1 MTLTS
6 WPLRLTWLR
15 GLGFLITPAMQCF
28 LWWKREHV
36 YFSSRSIFSPYWLSG
51 SFYGH
56 QWSMRRFNSH
66 WEEVSWVLGKVSHTT
81 MAGLEEEYLPFSLSL
96 WLFVW
101 SGVCSVAL
109 TRMLFHNKDQSS
121 GQGSTLR
128 LILHASP
135 PAQSVMLGHSIS
147 KSCCADSWFREWK
160 KACGPL
166 WWQRCHCSRV
176 SRAFMVWP
184 SYLTLVPLI
193 FLLGS
198 ICNSRGVNMVWPE
211 CQEEKGWVPILWW
224 SNKKK
229 WFHARHDDVHI

>member
-51 SFYGH
+51 SFSGH

-81 MAGLEEEYLPFSLSL
+81 MAGLEEKYLPFSLSL
-96 WLFVW
+96 WLFVL

-128 LILHASP
+128 LILHATP
-135 PAQSVMLGHSIS
+135 PAQPVMLGHSIS
-147 KSCCADSWFREWK
+147 KSCCADYWFREWK

-198 ICNSRGVNMVWPE
+198 ICNSRGQTWYDLDV
-211 CQEEKGWVPILWW
+211 
-224 SNKKK
+224 KKRRVG
-229 WFHARHDDVHI
+229 F